1 MIQIK
6 VRIFK
11 SSQPKKRHEWT
22 KMLKN
27 KYLWPKTIFAKQKCS
42 LEFIKTLYNQQKKFG
57 PSNFPLS
64 FSQRLWY
71 KAVRQSNSNG
81 RRMIQLNLGF
91 SWIAL
96 DFPLEKHF
104 LLCSSFAWNL
114 CGKLNNIFRFFSAD
128 WSIFHYFCG
137 NLSFFRDFW
146 FINFVDNIFAIVTS
160 LERFFNVLL
169 IIDFFVENPELA
181 LYFYRKNG
189 IKLYWRKGNDP
200 YFVYF
205 FILLFFLRNGTK

>member
-1 MIQIK
+1 
-6 VRIFK
+6 
-11 SSQPKKRHEWT
+11 
-22 KMLKN
+22 
-27 KYLWPKTIFAKQKCS
+27 
-42 LEFIKTLYNQQKKFG
+42 
-57 PSNFPLS
+57 
-64 FSQRLWY
+64 
-71 KAVRQSNSNG
+71 
-81 RRMIQLNLGF
+81 MIQLNLGF

-114 CGKLNNIFRFFSAD
+114 CGKLNNIFRFFFSAD

-169 IIDFFVENPELA
+169 IIDFFVANWELA
-181 LYFYRKNG
+181 LYFYRKKKILLNC
-189 IKLYWRKGNDP
+189 IEEKETILFRLLFL
-200 YFVYF
+200 YFVVFHEEWYKITSLSLVYQF
-205 FILLFFLRNGTK
+205 RQNLAKFNKIRQICWIRVPPISITYYNLRIKS